1 MVDKDFR
8 GNQSRGVVKRQ
19 ESDPIQGWDPSGPE
33 MSPGTDGADGARK

>member
-8 GNQSRGVVKRQ
+8 DNQSRVKRQ

-33 MSPGTDGADGARK
+33 MCPGTDGADGARK